1 MSDTELREK
10 DFVEVLDHLEK
21 ILRPLA
27 ELARKFHSEG
37 LRRDEFKQL
46 LDLLKQAIEHSTERR
61 DLPILATISWFQQN
75 IDAYLPSGVTFSP
88 KELKDRLPPDS
99 LYPAIHVL
107 RPFIHGLGAP
117 PPPPTLKE
125 LVDEFD
131 ALIEVFTKEL
141 NRHTQVLIRFFD
153 VVKPESI
160 PAIIKLIEKN
170 PGKLRGSLG
179 EPLCIWWLG
188 RVLSESNE
196 VWRLTRGPIKVDE
209 TEIDAVSVDVG
220 KKRFAVAEIK
230 LSKSRDKLSKACSQ
244 VALKTKKLMDPLVLK
259 NVFEF
264 VKETY
269 NPSEAAIVTLYRLE
283 DEYKRELKSELEK
296 ALEDAGVDSGCA
308 RIYDIHDILESIN
321 NWRSEGNDRYREL
334 FETLNKILEAT

>member
-1 MSDTELREK
+1 
-10 DFVEVLDHLEK
+10 
-21 ILRPLA
+21 
-27 ELARKFHSEG
+27 
-37 LRRDEFKQL
+37 
-46 LDLLKQAIEHSTERR
+46 
-61 DLPILATISWFQQN
+61 
-75 IDAYLPSGVTFSP
+75 
-88 KELKDRLPPDS
+88 LKDRLPPDP
-99 LYPAIHVL
+99 LYPAIHLL
-107 RPFIHGLGAP
+107 RPLLTGLGP

-179 EPLCIWWLG
+179 EALCIWWLG
-188 RVLSESNE
+188 RVLSESKK
-196 VWRLTRGPIKVDE
+196 VWGLTRGPIKVDE

-230 LSKSRDKLSKACSQ
+230 LSKLREKLSKACSQ
-244 VALKTKKLMDPLVLK
+244 VALKTKKLMDPLLLK

-264 VKETY
+264 VEEPY
-269 NPSEAAIVTLYRLE
+269 NPSEAAIVTLYRLK

-296 ALEDAGVDSGCA
+296 ALEAAGVDSGCA
-308 RIYDIHDILESIN
+308 RIYDIHDILESLN